1 MEYQPHS
8 IGSDNLRKAIERN
21 RAKQIKR
28 GQKSAM
34 PSRPNITRNT
44 RATTSSRTVSRRTVA
59 KPDTVEFGPI
69 NRSAKNTKALTSV
82 TYRKTPTKRTKR
94 APAKIT
100 ISEKWQN
107 IFTKVMWAI
116 CGILLLRLVFSNG
129 GVMDYYSRV
138 NSFEQKQNEYSKII
152 KQNKEI
158 LTEIKKI
165 KTNKSYQK
173 KLVRDNLGLIATDE
187 YLVVFP

>member
-8 IGSDNLRKAIERN
+8 IGSDNLKKAIERN

-34 PSRPNITRNT
+34 PSRPTITKN
-44 RATTSSRTVSRRTVA
+44 SRTVSRRTVA

-69 NRSAKNTKALTSV
+69 NRSAKNTKALTSI
-82 TYRKTPTKRTKR
+82 TYRKTPTKRAKR

-107 IFTKVMWAI
+107 IFSKVMWAV
-116 CGILLLRLVFSNG
+116 CGVLLLRLVFSNG
-129 GVMDYYSRV
+129 GVIDYYSRV
-138 NSFEQKQNEYSKII
+138 SSFEQKQNEYSKII

-158 LTEIKKI
+158 LSEIKKI

>member
-8 IGSDNLRKAIERN
+8 IGSDRLRKAIERN
-21 RAKQIKR
+21 RAKQVKR
-28 GQKSAM
+28 SQRTS
-34 PSRPNITRNT
+34 PPPRPTITRNT
-44 RATTSSRTVSRRTVA
+44 RSTRTATSAVSRRTVA
-59 KPDTVEFGPI
+59 KPETVEFGPI
-69 NRSAKNTKALTSV
+69 NRSKTSKALTSV
-82 TYRKTPTKRTKR
+82 TYRKTPTKRARK
-94 APAKIT
+94 APVKIT
-100 ISEKWQN
+100 VSEKWQS

-116 CGILLLRLVFSNG
+116 CGVLLVRLIFSNG

-138 NSFEQKQNEYSKII
+138 SSFEQKQSEYNKII
-152 KQNKEI
+152 SQNKAI
-158 LTEIKKI
+158 IAEIKKI